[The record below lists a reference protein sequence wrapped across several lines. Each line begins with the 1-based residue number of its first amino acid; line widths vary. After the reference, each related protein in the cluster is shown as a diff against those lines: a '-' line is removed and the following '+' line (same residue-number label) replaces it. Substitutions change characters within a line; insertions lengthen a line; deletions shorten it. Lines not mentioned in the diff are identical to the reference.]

1 MCKLDSTDIKLR
13 ALAYIY
19 EVKEKAQDLVCKDSV
34 DDDIVLIEELK
45 SLFESDKVKKTIS
58 YLDRNFPEIG
68 KDFKSFINETMSY
81 YNPF

>member
-1 MCKLDSTDIKLR
+1 MRKLDRTDIKLR

-19 EVKEKAQDLVCKDSV
+19 EVKEKTQDLIDQEVV
-34 DDDIVLIEELK
+34 DDDIVLIDKLTD
-45 SLFESDKVKKTIS
+45 LFESDKVKKTIS

-68 KDFKSFINETMSY
+68 KEFKSFIDETMAY

>member
-1 MCKLDSTDIKLR
+1 MSKLDRTDIKLR

-19 EVKEKAQDLVCKDSV
+19 EIKEKAQDLVNQESV

-58 YLDRNFPEIG
+58 YLDKNFPEIG
-68 KDFKSFINETMSY
+68 KDFKSFINETISY

>member
-1 MCKLDSTDIKLR
+1 MSKLDRTDIKLR

-19 EVKEKAQDLVCKDSV
+19 EVKEKAQDLVNQESV

-45 SLFESDKVKKTIS
+45 ALFESDKVKKTIS

-68 KDFKSFINETMSY
+68 EDFKSFINETMSY
-81 YNPF
+81 YNPL